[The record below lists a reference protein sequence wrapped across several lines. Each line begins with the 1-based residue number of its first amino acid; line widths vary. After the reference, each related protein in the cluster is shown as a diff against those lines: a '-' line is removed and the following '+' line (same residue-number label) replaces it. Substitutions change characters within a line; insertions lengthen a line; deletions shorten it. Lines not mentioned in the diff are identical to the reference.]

1 MSCSS
6 KYQQLKEY
14 IKSKRDAYQDLLDH
28 IDKLD
33 GPEVSDFIN
42 FTDDIDFDLGSAVSA
57 EFPTGNVYAADTVS
71 LDLFGSGQDRISFDI
86 EDPISSSS
94 KANYSWLD

>member
-1 MSCSS
+1 MSSSS

-33 GPEVSDFIN
+33 NPSVSLDSAYNYSAYDFG
-42 FTDDIDFDLGSAVSA
+42 TDLVSA
-57 EFPTGNVYAADTVS
+57 DFPTGNVYAADTVS

-86 EDPISSSS
+86 EDPVSSSYKS
-94 KANYSWLD
+94 NDSWLD

>member
-33 GPEVSDFIN
+33 GPEVSDVIN

-94 KANYSWLD
+94 NSNDSWLD